1 MKLEGIFSALTTS
14 FSADGTVALDKL
26 RENIGRYNQTKLTG
40 YLSTGSTGESVLLEY
55 EEIERIW
62 MATREAAAPDKVLI
76 AGTGVESTAQTIA
89 RTRRAAEIG
98 FHAALVKTPHFFK
111 SQMTAAALEG
121 HYRRVADASPIPVLI
136 YSVPQYTGLPI
147 GAGLVARLAEHPNI
161 VGIKESSG
169 DVQLT
174 AEIVHATPAEF
185 KVLVGSGTT
194 LSASLLLGAAGGIQA
209 LACFLPELCVEIY
222 EASRAKDSS
231 RASRLQHS
239 VLSASRR
246 IVGEMGPAGVK
257 AAMDCAGYYGGDPR
271 PPLLSLSQAQK
282 TVVEA
287 EFAAVG
293 AALET
298 SHSPS
303 R

>member
-1 MKLEGIFSALTTS
+1 MKLEGIFPALTTP
-14 FSADGTVALDKL
+14 FAADGSVDTDKL
-26 RENIGRYNQTKLTG
+26 QENIGRYNHTKLTG
-40 YLSTGSTGESVLLEY
+40 YVSTGSTGESVLLEY
-55 EEIERIW
+55 DEIERIW
-62 MATREAAAPDKVLI
+62 MATREAAAPEKVLI

-89 RTRRAAEIG
+89 RIRRAAEIG
-98 FHAALVKTPHFFK
+98 YHAALVKTPHFFK
-111 SQMTAAALEG
+111 SQMTPAALEG

-136 YSVPQYTGLPI
+136 YSVPQYTGLPV

-161 VGIKESSG
+161 LGIKESSG
-169 DVQLT
+169 DVQLA

-185 KVLVGSGTT
+185 KVLVGSGST

-222 EASRAKDSS
+222 ETSRAKDSS
-231 RASRLQHS
+231 CARQLQHS

-271 PPLLSLSQAQK
+271 PPLLPLSQAQK

-298 SHSPS
+298 THSRS